1 MAGMTMDADQ
11 FEQALGAYEGML
23 KSRTGDLNQDAAH
36 RQSVALIEQIFPGF
50 REAFEAYEDEKRN
63 SVERIKFGN
72 LIRRDGGRPDWYSG
86 AKTRIGEWP
95 DYRDRLEQGGLPA
108 GAIDSVH
115 RSTDRILSRCANP
128 KAVGDRRK
136 GLVIGYVQSGKTANF
151 TGLIAK
157 AVDEGYRIVIVLAG
171 MYTNLRVQTQLR
183 LQKDLGLDTVRERSG
198 IAWHRLTGSNADMGR
213 DISPSFFSNPSNV
226 AVMVVKKH
234 EMRLA
239 NVTKFLESIPDVT
252 LNRRA
257 VMIIDDESDQATP
270 NTMGSKELVSTI
282 NKRVRDL
289 WAAVPTGT
297 YVAYTATPFAN
308 VFIDPSDSGDLYP
321 EDFVSV
327 LPKPDGYMGS
337 ELFFDV
343 DQTFDSGEDEMIHR
357 LAHEVPEHEAE
368 IFTPKPKKIEEFEP
382 EMTESLATAIR
393 WFILAT
399 AIREMRTSKARDSS
413 MLVHTS
419 QLIRVHELTKEAIAQ
434 FISDTALDADNQE
447 HAFREVFDA
456 EIDNGGPLRGDEL
469 VPDWADLW
477 PVAKKVLEGV
487 VVKIDNGASDD
498 RLVYDPSTP
507 QTVIAVGG
515 GTLSR
520 GLTLEGLVVSY
531 FLRSSNTY
539 DTLLQMGRWFGFR
552 PHYADLVRVW
562 MGPGLLD
569 EYAHLAAVEK
579 QLRDEVVEMEKEGRT
594 PREFAIKVK
603 SHPGRLEITSK
614 NKMDA
619 VKLARAGLGGT
630 RRQTIYLDR
639 SPAGREIGYRAS
651 SDLVRRALDRELPML
666 SRGAHSSR
674 RFPSLMFRGLTNED
688 ITGFLEDFWVSPTD
702 RWLQADSMRG
712 WLDRHGAD
720 AEWNL
725 VLVSGSGGIGNSHR
739 YADGVTVATSRRAP
753 LKPAYWSQDRLGA
766 EIPDHADIVNIRAL
780 MSGDDYFLDLRILAD
795 QGELEEKDIE
805 VLDGV
810 DKRSAGSVKAAR
822 SLIRPHEGTILL
834 YAIDG
839 DSQPAPSSKTRA
851 AMRAD
856 GPVIGLGI
864 VFPHAEAED
873 PGEYWAVE
881 LEDQDAEADEAEETV
896 PRDAEGDFVPEE
908 EG

>member
-1 MAGMTMDADQ
+1 MTSAELDSDK
-11 FEQALGAYEGML
+11 FEVALAAYEGMRSAL
-23 KSRTGDLNQDAAH
+23 ASNLNQDLAH
-36 RQSVALIEQIFPGF
+36 REALDMTERMFHGF
-50 REAFEAYEDEKRN
+50 RIAYEAFEEDARN
-63 SVERIKFGN
+63 SVSRMKEGSV
-72 LIRRDGGRPDWYSG
+72 IRRDGGRPDWYGG
-86 AKTRIGEWP
+86 ARTQVGEWP
-95 DYRDRLEQGGLPA
+95 SYRKRLEDSGLP
-108 GAIDSVH
+108 GAAVASIH
-115 RSTDRILSRCANP
+115 RSTERILAQSANP

-151 TGLIAK
+151 TGLISK

-183 LQKDLGLDTVRERSG
+183 LQKDLGLDTVRERAG
-198 IAWHRLTGSNADMGR
+198 IAWHRLTSPTADIGQ
-213 DISPSFFSNPSNV
+213 DISPGFFSNPSNV

-239 NVTKFLESIPDVT
+239 NVTKFLDSIPDVT
-252 LNRRA
+252 LQRRA

-270 NTMGSKELVSTI
+270 NTMGSKDLISTI
-282 NKRVRDL
+282 NRRVRDL

-308 VFIDPSDSGDLYP
+308 VFIDPSDEGDLYP

-343 DQTFDSGEDEMIHR
+343 DQSFDGDEDELIHR

-368 IFTPKPKKIEEFEP
+368 VFTPKPKKIDDFDP
-382 EMTESLATAIR
+382 EMTGSLATAIR

-399 AIREMRTSKARDSS
+399 AIREFRTSKAQDSS

-419 QLIRVHELTKEAIAQ
+419 QLIRVHERTKEVIAK
-434 FISDTALDADNQE
+434 FISEMALDADNQE
-447 HAFREVFDA
+447 HTFRGVFEA
-456 EIDNGGPLRGDEL
+456 EIDNAAALRGEEP
-469 VPDWADLW
+469 VPSWSDLW

-498 RLVYDPSTP
+498 RLVYEPSKP

-531 FLRSSNTY
+531 FLRSSSTY

-552 PHYADLVRVW
+552 PRYADLVRVW
-562 MGPGLLD
+562 MGPGLRD
-569 EYAHLAAVEK
+569 EYAHLAVVEK
-579 QLRDEVVEMEKEGRT
+579 QLRDEVAEMEQESRT
-594 PREFAIKVK
+594 PGDFAIKVK

-619 VKLARAGLGGT
+619 AKLALAGLGGT

-639 SPAGREIGYRAS
+639 SPKGRHESYDAANT
-651 SDLVRRALDRELPML
+651 LVNKALERGLPML
-666 SRGAHSSR
+666 TRGAHTSR
-674 RFPSLMFRGLTNED
+674 RFPSLMFRGLTND
-688 ITGFLEDFWVSPTD
+688 DVVGFLERYWVAPTD
-702 RWLQADSMRG
+702 RWLQADGMQG
-712 WLDRHGAD
+712 WLSKHGAD
-720 AEWNL
+720 TEWNL
-725 VLVSGSGGIGNSHR
+725 VLVSGSGGGGKEHE
-739 YADGVTVATSRRAP
+739 YADGIKVTTSRRTP
-753 LKPAYWSQDRLGA
+753 LKPEHWSQDRLG
-766 EIPDHADIVNIRAL
+766 PDLPSHSDVVNIRAL

-795 QGELEEKDIE
+795 HGELAERDIE
-805 VLDGV
+805 CLNGV
-810 DKRSAGSVKAAR
+810 EKSSAASVKAAR
-822 SLIRPHEGTILL
+822 SLIRPNEGMLLL

-839 DSQPAPSSKTRA
+839 DSQPDARSVTRT
-851 AMRAD
+851 AMGAD
-856 GPVIGLGI
+856 GPLIGLGV

-873 PGEYWAVE
+873 PGEYWAVD
-881 LEDQDAEADEAEETV
+881 LDDRDPDQDDVV
-896 PRDAEGDFVPEE
+896 PNDDEGDYVPEQVS
-908 EG
+908 

>member
-1 MAGMTMDADQ
+1 MTSAMLDDGR
-11 FEQALGAYEGML
+11 FEQALGAYEVIL

-36 RQSVALIEQIFPGF
+36 RESVTLIEQIFPGF
-50 REAFEAYEDEKRN
+50 RAAFEAYEDEKRN
-63 SVERIKFGN
+63 SVERIKVGN
-72 LIRRDGGRPDWYSG
+72 LIRKDGGRPDWYSG
-86 AKTRIGEWP
+86 AKTQVGEWP
-95 DYRDRLEQGGLPA
+95 DYRARLEQSGLP
-108 GAIDSVH
+108 GPAIESIH
-115 RSTDRILSRCANP
+115 RSTERILSRSANP

-151 TGLIAK
+151 TGLISK
-157 AVDEGYRIVIVLAG
+157 AVDEGYRIIIVLAG

-183 LQKDLGLDTVRERSG
+183 LQKDLGLDTVRERPG

-213 DISPSFFSNPSNV
+213 DISPSFFSHPSNV

-239 NVTKFLESIPDVT
+239 NVTKFLEAVPDVT

-270 NTMGSKELVSTI
+270 NTMGSKDLVSTI
-282 NKRVRDL
+282 NKRVREL

-308 VFIDPSDSGDLYP
+308 VFIDPSDDGDLYP

-327 LPKPDGYMGS
+327 LPKPDSYMGS

-343 DQTFDSGEDEMIHR
+343 DQTVDSGEDEMIHR
-357 LAHEVPEHEAE
+357 LAHEVPDHEAMV
-368 IFTPKPKKIEEFEP
+368 FTPKPKKVDEVEP
-382 EMTESLATAIR
+382 EMTASLTASSRWFSLATAM
-393 WFILAT
+393 
-399 AIREMRTSKARDSS
+399 RELRTGEAQDSS

-419 QLIRVHELTKEAIAQ
+419 QLIRVHERTKEVISQ
-434 FISDTALDADNQE
+434 FISEMALDVENQE
-447 HAFREVFDA
+447 VAFRDVFDA
-456 EIDNGGPLRGDEL
+456 EIDNASPLRGGEL
-469 VPDWADLW
+469 VPGWTKLW
-477 PVAKKVLEGV
+477 PVAKKVLESI

-498 RLVYDPSTP
+498 RLIYDPNTP

-552 PHYADLVRVW
+552 PRYADLVRVW

-569 EYAHLAAVEK
+569 EYGHLAAVEK

-619 VKLARAGLGGT
+619 AQLVRAGLGGT

-639 SPAGREIGYRAS
+639 SEPGREIGYRAS
-651 SDLVRRALDRELPML
+651 NNLVRTALDRELPL
-666 SRGAHSSR
+666 LTRGAHSSR
-674 RFPSLMFRGLTNED
+674 RHPSLMFRGLTNED
-688 ITGFLEDFWVSPTD
+688 VVGFLEEFWVAPTD
-702 RWLQADSMRG
+702 KWLQADGMSG
-712 WLDRHGAD
+712 WLNRHGAG
-720 AEWNL
+720 AQWNL
-725 VLVSGSGGIGNSHR
+725 ILVSGSGGGGHNHEYSGGIAVS
-739 YADGVTVATSRRAP
+739 TSRRAP
-753 LKPAYWSQDRLGA
+753 LKPDLWSQDRLGSGL
-766 EIPDHADIVNIRAL
+766 PPHSDIVNIRAL
-780 MSGDDYFLDLRILAD
+780 MSGDDYLLDIRILAD
-795 QGELEEKDIE
+795 QGQLDERDIE
-805 VLDGV
+805 ILDGV
-810 DKRSAGSVKAAR
+810 DKKSAVAMKTAR
-822 SLIRPHEGTILL
+822 SLIRPNEGTVLL

-839 DSQPAPSSKTRA
+839 DSQPASKSTTRTR
-851 AMRAD
+851 MQAD
-856 GPVIGLGI
+856 GPLVGLG
-864 VFPHAEAED
+864 VVLPHAEAEE

-881 LEDQDAEADEAEETV
+881 LDDQDADLATTPPRDDEA
-896 PRDAEGDFVPEE
+896 DFVPEE
-908 EG
+908 DEH

>member
-1 MAGMTMDADQ
+1 MTGGKLEGER
-11 FEQALGAYEGML
+11 FEQALGAYEGLL
-23 KSRTGDLNQDAAH
+23 KARTGDLNQDAAH
-36 RQSVALIEQIFPGF
+36 RETVELIEQIFPGF
-50 REAFEAYEDEKRN
+50 RLAFDAYEDEERN
-63 SVERIKFGN
+63 SIELITVGN
-72 LIRRDGGRPDWYSG
+72 LIRRDGGRPDWYGG

-95 DYRDRLEQGGLPA
+95 KYKERLEQGGLPEA
-108 GAIDSVH
+108 AISSIH
-115 RSTDRILSRCANP
+115 RSTERILSRCANP

-136 GLVIGYVQSGKTANF
+136 GLVIGHVQSGKTANF
-151 TGLIAK
+151 TGLISK
-157 AVDEGYRIVIVLAG
+157 AVDEGYRIIIVLAG

-183 LQKDLGLDTVRERSG
+183 LQKDLGLDTVPERAG
-198 IAWHRLTGSNADMGR
+198 IAWFRLTGPDADMGK
-213 DISPSFFSNPSNV
+213 DNNANYVSSPSSV

-239 NVTKFLESIPDVT
+239 NVTKFLQSIPDVT

-270 NTMGSKELVSTI
+270 NTMGSKDLVSKI
-282 NKRVRDL
+282 NQRIRDL

-308 VFIDPSDSGDLYP
+308 VFIDPSDDGDLYP

-327 LPKPDGYMGS
+327 LPKPDSYMGS

-343 DQTFDSGEDEMIHR
+343 DQTFDSGEDETIHR
-357 LAHEVPEHEAE
+357 LAHEVPDHEAE

-393 WFILAT
+393 WFMLAT
-399 AIREMRTSKARDSS
+399 AIREMRTAKARDSS

-419 QLIRVHELTKEAIAQ
+419 QLIRVHERTKEVIAR
-434 FISDTALDADNQE
+434 FISEMALDVDNQE
-447 HAFREVFDA
+447 NVFREVFDG
-456 EIDNGGPLRGDEL
+456 EIDNAGPLRGDEL
-469 VPDWADLW
+469 VPVWADLW

-498 RLVYDPSTP
+498 RLIYDPSNP

-569 EYAHLAAVEK
+569 EYAHLAGVEK

-619 VKLARAGLGGT
+619 VQLARAGLGGT

-639 SPAGREIGYRAS
+639 STPGREVSHRAS
-651 SDLVRRALDRELPML
+651 ADLVRKALARELPML
-666 SRGAHSSR
+666 TRGAHSSR
-674 RFPSLMFRGLTNED
+674 RHPSLMFRGLTND
-688 ITGFLEDFWVSPTD
+688 DVVSFLEDFWVSPTD
-702 RWLQADSMRG
+702 KWLQADGMQG
-712 WLDRHGAD
+712 WLGRHGAG

-725 VLVSGSGGIGNSHR
+725 VLVSGSGGNERSHE

-753 LKPAYWSQDRLGA
+753 LKPDYWSQDRLGSGL
-766 EIPDHADIVNIRAL
+766 PPHSDIVNIRAL

-795 QGELEEKDIE
+795 QGQLEERDIKI
-805 VLDGV
+805 LDGV
-810 DKRSAGSVKAAR
+810 DKRSAVAVKTAR
-822 SLIRPHEGTILL
+822 SLIRPNEGTLLL

-839 DSQPAPSSKTRA
+839 DSQPALRSTTRT

-856 GPVIGLGI
+856 GPLIGLGV

-873 PGEYWAVE
+873 PGEYWAVD
-881 LEDQDAEADEAEETV
+881 LEDQDADLEPGAPKD
-896 PRDAEGDFVPEE
+896 DEGDFVPE
-908 EG
+908 GKG

>member
-1 MAGMTMDADQ
+1 MTGTKLEGEQ
-11 FEQALGAYEGML
+11 FEQALGAYEGIR

-36 RQSVALIEQIFPGF
+36 RETVQLVERMFPGF
-50 REAFEAYEDEKRN
+50 SLALEAYEDEKRN
-63 SVERIKFGN
+63 SIKWLDDGHV
-72 LIRRDGGRPDWYSG
+72 IRKDGGRPDWYGG
-86 AKTRIGEWP
+86 AKTRVGEWP
-95 DYRDRLEQGGLPA
+95 DYRERLEGGLPQ
-108 GAIDSVH
+108 GAIDSIH
-115 RSTDRILSRCANP
+115 RSTERILDRCANP

-157 AVDEGYRIVIVLAG
+157 AVDEGYRIIIVLAG

-198 IAWHRLTGSNADMGR
+198 VAWHRLTGSNADMGK

-239 NVTKFLESIPDVT
+239 NVTKFLEFIPDVT

-270 NTMGSKELVSTI
+270 NTMGSKKLISTI
-282 NKRVRDL
+282 NQRVRDL
-289 WAAVPTGT
+289 WSAVPTGT

-308 VFIDPSDSGDLYP
+308 VFIDPADAGDLYP

-327 LPKPDGYMGS
+327 LPKPDSYMGS

-343 DQTFDSGEDEMIHR
+343 HQTVDSGEDEVIHQ
-357 LAHEVPEHEAE
+357 LAHEVPDHEAQ
-368 IFTPKPKKIEEFEP
+368 IFTPKPKKIDEFVP
-382 EMTESLATAIR
+382 EVTETLATAIR
-393 WFILAT
+393 WFVLAT
-399 AIREMRTSKARDSS
+399 AIRETRTSKAQDSS

-419 QLIRVHELTKEAIAQ
+419 QLVRVHERTKEVISR
-434 FISDTALDADNQE
+434 FISDMALDIENQE
-447 HAFREVFDA
+447 AAYREVFDTEMGNA
-456 EIDNGGPLRGDEL
+456 ASLRAGEPVPVWEEL
-469 VPDWADLW
+469 WR
-477 PVAKKVLEGV
+477 VAKKVLEGV

-498 RLVYDPSTP
+498 RLVYDPNTP

-552 PHYADLVRVW
+552 PRYADLVRVW

-619 VKLARAGLGGT
+619 AQLVRAGLGGT

-639 SPAGREIGYRAS
+639 SSPGRKVGQRAAAT
-651 SDLVRRALDRELPML
+651 LVRRALERGLPTL
-666 SRGAHSSR
+666 SRATDTSR
-674 RFPSLMFRGLTNED
+674 RHPSLMFQRLTNED
-688 ITGFLEDFWVSPTD
+688 IVDFLEDFWVSPTD
-702 RWLQADSMRG
+702 RWLQADGMRG
-712 WLDRHGAD
+712 WLERHGAG

-725 VLVSGSGGIGNSHR
+725 VLVSGPGG
-739 YADGVTVATSRRAP
+739 ADRSYEYVQGISVGTSRRAP
-753 LKPAYWSQDRLGA
+753 LKPEYWSQDRLGY
-766 EIPDHADIVNIRAL
+766 ELPSHAKIANIRAL

-795 QGELEEKDIE
+795 HGLLAEKDVE
-805 VLDGV
+805 LLDGV
-810 DKRSAGSVKAAR
+810 DKRSAVAVKTAR
-822 SLIRPHEGTILL
+822 SMIRPHEGTILL

-839 DSQPAPSSKTRA
+839 QSQPAPKSKTRTEMGA
-851 AMRAD
+851 AGTM
-856 GPVIGLGI
+856 IGLGV

-873 PGEYWAVE
+873 PGEYWAVDPE
-881 LEDQDAEADEAEETV
+881 AQDVDLEGAM
-896 PRDAEGDFVPEE
+896 PRDDEGDFVPDE
-908 EG
+908 EGR

>member
-1 MAGMTMDADQ
+1 MTGTELEGEQ
-11 FEQALGAYEGML
+11 FEQALGAYEGIR
-23 KSRTGDLNQDAAH
+23 KSRTGELNQDAAH
-36 RQSVALIEQIFPGF
+36 RETVELMEQMFPGF
-50 REAFEAYEDEKRN
+50 RLAFEAYEDEKRN
-63 SVERIKFGN
+63 SIVRITDGN
-72 LIRRDGGRPDWYSG
+72 LIRRDGGRPDWYGG

-95 DYRDRLEQGGLPA
+95 DYRERLEQGGLPE
-108 GAIDSVH
+108 GAIESIH
-115 RSTDRILSRCANP
+115 RSTERILDRSANP

-136 GLVIGYVQSGKTANF
+136 GLVIGHVQSGKTANF

-157 AVDEGYRIVIVLAG
+157 AVDEGYRIIIVLAG

-183 LQKDLGLDTVRERSG
+183 LQKDLGLDTVPERSG
-198 IAWHRLTGSNADMGR
+198 IGWHRLTSSSADMAK
-213 DISPSFFSNPSNV
+213 DISPRFFSIPSNV

-270 NTMGSKELVSTI
+270 NTMGSKDLVSTI
-282 NKRVRDL
+282 NQRVRDL

-308 VFIDPSDSGDLYP
+308 VFIDPADDGDLYP

-327 LPKPDGYMGS
+327 LPKPDSYMGS

-343 DQTFDSGEDEMIHR
+343 DQTVDSGEDEIIHQ
-357 LAHEVPEHEAE
+357 LAHEVPDHEAQ
-368 IFTPKPKKIEEFEP
+368 IFTPKPKKIDEFEP
-382 EMTESLATAIR
+382 EMTETLATAIR
-393 WFILAT
+393 WFVLAT
-399 AIREMRTSKARDSS
+399 AIREMRTSEAQDSS

-419 QLIRVHELTKEAIAQ
+419 QLVRVHERTKEIISR
-434 FISDTALDADNQE
+434 FISDMALDVENQE
-447 HAFREVFDA
+447 KLYREVFDA
-456 EIDNGGPLRGDEL
+456 EQGNAASLRAGEPIPAWEEL
-469 VPDWADLW
+469 WRVS
-477 PVAKKVLEGV
+477 KKILEGV

-498 RLVYDPSTP
+498 RLVYDPNTP

-552 PHYADLVRVW
+552 PRYADLVRVW
-562 MGPGLLD
+562 IGPGLLD
-569 EYAHLAAVEK
+569 EYAHLATVEK
-579 QLRDEVVEMEKEGRT
+579 QLRDEVAEMEKEGRT
-594 PREFAIKVK
+594 PQEFAIKVK

-619 VKLARAGLGGT
+619 AQLVRAGLGGT

-639 SPAGREIGYRAS
+639 SPQGIDVGQRAAAT
-651 SDLVRRALDRELPML
+651 LVRRALERGLPTL
-666 SRGAHSSR
+666 SRGTRTSR
-674 RFPSLMFRGLTNED
+674 RHPSLMFQRLTNEEIVD
-688 ITGFLEDFWVSPTD
+688 FLKDFWVSPTD
-702 RWLQADSMRG
+702 RWLQADGMRG
-712 WLDRHGAD
+712 WLERHGSG

-725 VLVSGSGGIGNSHR
+725 VLVSGPGGSERSFEHAEEI
-739 YADGVTVATSRRAP
+739 TVGTSRRAP
-753 LKPAYWSQDRLGA
+753 LKGEYWSQDRLG
-766 EIPDHADIVNIRAL
+766 EGLPPLSDIVNIRAL
-780 MSGDDYFLDLRILAD
+780 MSGDDYLLDLRILAD
-795 QGELEEKDIE
+795 HGLLSEKDVALLE
-805 VLDGV
+805 GV
-810 DKRSAGSVKAAR
+810 DKRSAVAVKTAR
-822 SLIRPHEGTILL
+822 SMIRPHEGAILL

-839 DSQPAPSSKTRA
+839 QSQPALKSKTRTSMDA
-851 AMRAD
+851 
-856 GPVIGLGI
+856 GGTLIGLGV

-873 PGEYWAVE
+873 PGEYWAVD
-881 LEDQDAEADEAEETV
+881 LEAQDADLEGAM
-896 PRDAEGDFVPEE
+896 PRDDEGDYVPDQ